1 MKILLIGN
9 GFDLEH
15 DLHTKYGEFLDFIDD
30 FKKLNMTGQI
40 KDIKNEYIKSL
51 SRRDMIHQRCA
62 LRLFLV
68 NNLWVD
74 YFQKI
79 RKIYLQ
85 NKQNWIDF
93 EREIRNIVAKL
104 DEIRRCY
111 EEEKVQ
117 FQFAANDLK
126 KKRNCLEDE
135 LKCALDIQ
143 DISENSIEKIIDKLI
158 YDLNRL
164 IGGLEI
170 YIWDCIGKYK
180 IAYYNPDIFNINP
193 DKILSFN
200 YSDTYQ
206 RLYDQNTSE
215 VEYLYIHGK
224 AENNLKYLPDSDEIS
239 EKDIKEFIKNIAEN
253 CNMVLGIDEY
263 LSKERRDKEVR
274 FIEFKKYYQR
284 IFKKN
289 GNEYKKWL
297 NEISTSKISQN
308 NILYIF
314 GHSLDET
321 DKDVLYEF
329 IMCKSLKTV
338 IFYKDKKQMKEL
350 ISNLL
355 KVIGYDALLE
365 KVYGKEPTIEFREQ
379 SKRKLI
385 SDSEFEIENDIYKI
399 ENLQNLSKTEI
410 ELLLKKV
417 DKKIEMGN
425 IEYFT
430 SQKFVIT
437 LYDALREK
445 GFGERY
451 VKRLET
457 ICRKIKRNSENEVQD
472 IWEDRMWARVCYEN
486 MNKYMECAA
495 ETKEFI
501 WLINQF
507 NRVFD
512 REKNSNECRW
522 VRTCKRM
529 IDQKEEFLLQDY
541 IRLVKGG
548 FEILD
553 REQCGPEEIW
563 QILILLSLKMK
574 TKMELNLSEVLKTDD
589 GDYINRIRMEY
600 LLKRI
605 SMMEYEE
612 KNQKQNRKRRIT
624 FVSERV

>member
-15 DLHTKYGEFLDFIDD
+15 DLHTKYGDFLDFIDD
-30 FKKLNMTGQI
+30 FKKLNMTGQVN
-40 KDIKNEYIKSL
+40 DIKNEYIKSL
-51 SRRDMIHQRCA
+51 FCKDMIRQRCA
-62 LRLFLV
+62 LKLFLE
-68 NNLWVD
+68 NNLWID

-79 RKIYLQ
+79 RKTYLQ

-93 EREIRNIVAKL
+93 EREIRNIVEKL
-104 DEIRRCY
+104 DEFRRCC
-111 EEEKVQ
+111 EEEKIQ
-117 FQFAANDLK
+117 LQFAASDLK
-126 KKRNCLEDE
+126 KKRNLLEHE
-135 LKCALDIQ
+135 LKEALDIQ
-143 DISENSIEKIIDKLI
+143 DISGNSTEKIIDTLI

-224 AENNLKYLPDSDEIS
+224 AENNLRYLPNSDEIS
-239 EKDIKEFIKNIAEN
+239 EKDIQEFIKNIAEN

-284 IFKKN
+284 IFKRN

-297 NEISTSKISQN
+297 NEISTSKISPN

-329 IMCKSLKTV
+329 IMCKALKTV
-338 IFYKDKKQMKEL
+338 IFYRDKKQLKEL

-385 SDSEFEIENDIYKI
+385 SDSEFEIVNDIYRI
-399 ENLQNLSKTEI
+399 ENLQDLSKTEI

-417 DKKIEMGN
+417 DEKIKIGN

-437 LYDALREK
+437 LYDTLREK
-445 GFGERY
+445 GFGVRY
-451 VKRLET
+451 VERLKT
-457 ICRKIKRNSENEVQD
+457 ICQKIKRNSENDVQD
-472 IWEDRMWARVCYEN
+472 VWKEQMWERECYKN

-501 WLINQF
+501 WIINQY
-507 NRVFD
+507 NGIFD
-512 REKNSNECRW
+512 REKSSNECSW
-522 VRTCKRM
+522 FGTCKRM
-529 IDQKEEFLLQDY
+529 IDKKEEFLLQDY
-541 IRLVKGG
+541 VQLVKCG
-548 FEILD
+548 FEVLD
-553 REQCGPEEIW
+553 REQYEPEEIW

-589 GDYINRIRMEY
+589 SDYINRMRVEY

-605 SMMEYEE
+605 SMAEYEKE
-612 KNQKQNRKRRIT
+612 KNQGQKCKRNII
-624 FVSERV
+624 FA